1 MNYKLR
7 DWLFSRQ
14 RYWGEPIPLI
24 HISHDDYAKL
34 PTEKGSGPYI
44 EIRGAKEFLMIDGVE
59 FSQIYDGLTGKLIID
74 SSLPLLL
81 PEVERY
87 EPSGDGQSPLA
98 TVPEWVDI
106 ALAANLT

>member
-24 HISHDDYAKL
+24 HISHDDYGNL
-34 PTEKGSGPYI
+34 PTEKGSGAYI
-44 EIRGAKEFLMIDGVE
+44 ETRSDAEYLMIDGVE
-59 FSQIYDGLTGKLIID
+59 YSQIYDGLTGKLVID

-98 TVPEWVDI
+98 TVPSFVNI
-106 ALAANLT
+106 RLASNLI